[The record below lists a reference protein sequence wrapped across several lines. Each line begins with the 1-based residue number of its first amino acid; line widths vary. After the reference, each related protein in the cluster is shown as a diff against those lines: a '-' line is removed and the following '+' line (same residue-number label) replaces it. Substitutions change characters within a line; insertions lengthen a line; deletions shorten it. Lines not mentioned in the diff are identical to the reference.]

1 MVSTITAEAVPEI
14 SPVDDKVSPGG
25 KDPDARVVSKETT
38 PPLELDACN
47 CMLIPVLDGAAES

>member
-1 MVSTITAEAVPEI
+1 MVSMISAEALPEI

-38 PPLELDACN
+38 PPLELDASN
-47 CMLIPVLDGAAES
+47 CMLMPVLDGVAES

>member
-1 MVSTITAEAVPEI
+1 MSTAEAVPEM

-25 KDPDARVVSKETT
+25 NIPDARDVSKDTT

-47 CMLIPVLDGAAES
+47 CMLMPVLAGASES